1 MSYSGRDDKE
11 RDVQERG
18 WFLDWREDD
27 EVEGE
32 IMNAFEYVG
41 LTLMALGIGM
51 FILMGI
57 VYIIAKYIE

>member
-1 MSYSGRDDKE
+1 MSDTGGDDTK
-11 RDVQERG
+11 RDVQKWG
-18 WFLDWREDD
+18 WLLDWGEDD

-41 LTLMALGIGM
+41 LTLMALGIGL

-57 VYIIAKYIE
+57 VYIFSKFIE

>member
-1 MSYSGRDDKE
+1 
-11 RDVQERG
+11 
-18 WFLDWREDD
+18 LDWREDD